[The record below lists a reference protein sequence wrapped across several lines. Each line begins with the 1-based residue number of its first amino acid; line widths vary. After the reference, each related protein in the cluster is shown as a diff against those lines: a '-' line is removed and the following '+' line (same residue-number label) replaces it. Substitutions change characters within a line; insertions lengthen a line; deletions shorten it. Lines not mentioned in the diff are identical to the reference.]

1 MYCKSVFVTRT
12 FETGVAVGSLRAFL
26 AHAGAGE
33 LVITRD
39 QGDILEVELRVS
51 NPLIMRYAEEQLA
64 AFV

>member
-1 MYCKSVFVTRT
+1 MYYKTILVERT
-12 FETGVAVGSLRAFL
+12 FEAGVAVGSLRAFL

-33 LVITRD
+33 LIIT
-39 QGDILEVELRVS
+39 GDLSDTMEVELRVF

>member
-1 MYCKSVFVTRT
+1 MYYKTILVERT
-12 FETGVAVGSLRAFL
+12 FEAGVAVGSLRAFL

-33 LVITRD
+33 LIIT
-39 QGDILEVELRVS
+39 GDLSDTMEVELRIF